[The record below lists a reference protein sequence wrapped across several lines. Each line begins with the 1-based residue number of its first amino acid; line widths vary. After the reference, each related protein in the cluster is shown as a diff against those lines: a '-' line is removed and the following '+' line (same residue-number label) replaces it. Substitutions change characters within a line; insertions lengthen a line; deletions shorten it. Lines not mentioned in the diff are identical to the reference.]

1 MYSFPILNQSVVPCP
16 VLTFASW
23 PASRFLSRQV
33 RWSGIPISLRIFHRL
48 LWSTVKGFSVVNE
61 AEVDVFSGI
70 LLLFLWSNRCWQ
82 FDLWF
87 KCLQKQEGQTP
98 GIPSSIINSQ
108 SGLLDKSVS
117 CEFEMSESD
126 YLAGPQHQCTAIL
139 MKQPK
144 PPPKY
149 HCDAGGLILK
159 CETRRPT
166 RMEAISLGTPSHN
179 HYFKQ
184 EIFYM
189 G

>member
-117 CEFEMSESD
+117 CEFEIWVSQITWPDPSINVLQFWWNSPNRLQNITVMLVVLFSNVKPED
-126 YLAGPQHQCTAIL
+126 PQEW
-139 MKQPK
+139 K
-144 PPPKY
+144 PYP
-149 HCDAGGLILK
+149 
-159 CETRRPT
+159 
-166 RMEAISLGTPSHN
+166 
-179 HYFKQ
+179 
-184 EIFYM
+184 
-189 G
+189 